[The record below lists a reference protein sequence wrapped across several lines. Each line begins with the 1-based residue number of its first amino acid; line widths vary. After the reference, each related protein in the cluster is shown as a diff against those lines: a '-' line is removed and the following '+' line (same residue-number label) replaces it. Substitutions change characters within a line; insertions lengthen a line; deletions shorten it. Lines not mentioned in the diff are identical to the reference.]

1 MTSIKSRRATGD
13 WRRET
18 GDKRSRTWKHNQRL
32 GVSRLPSPPAWCILL
47 SGPMSHAIIETE
59 ETLVIETPERVPLAF
74 ALASIGNRFL
84 AVAIDHFIQYF
95 SIGIVGWIFLST
107 AGYGAQAGVIDEIQ
121 NEAPKWMIALM
132 IIILFLVFS
141 GYFIFFEWLWNGQT
155 PGKRLLKLRVI
166 REDGRPI
173 TMWEAIARNLLRV
186 VDAIP
191 IYSVGLIV
199 IFLSSRDQRV
209 GDIFAGTV
217 VIRERTDEAPTFAE
231 TFSNPIADAA
241 FRRVQKRT
249 EFNANVTALSADEVE
264 VIESFLRRR
273 WDLTDRQRI
282 WMAWRIALPLMYK
295 LKPDYDLATFS
306 YEGFLEEILHRFH
319 ARQRFLN

>member
-1 MTSIKSRRATGD
+1 
-13 WRRET
+13 
-18 GDKRSRTWKHNQRL
+18 
-32 GVSRLPSPPAWCILL
+32 
-47 SGPMSHAIIETE
+47 MSAIIETE

-84 AVAIDHFIQYF
+84 AAAIDHFIQYF
-95 SIGIVGWIFLST
+95 AIFLVSWIFLSI
-107 AGYGAQAGVIDEIQ
+107 AGYGSFYQ
-121 NEAPKWMIALM
+121 EASVLSEMPKWTIAIMIFVLFAL
-132 IIILFLVFS
+132 FA
-141 GYFIFFEWLWNGQT
+141 GYFIFFEWLWDGQT
-155 PGKRLLKLRVI
+155 PGKRLMKLRVI

-173 TMWEAIARNLLRV
+173 TLWEAIARNLLRV
-186 VDAIP
+186 FDAVPGLLIP

-199 IFLSSRDQRV
+199 IFLSNRDQRV

-249 EFNANVTALSADEVE
+249 EFSANVTALTASEIEV
-264 VIESFLRRR
+264 VESFLRRR
-273 WDLTDRQRI
+273 WDLTDRQRV

-306 YEGFLEEILHRFH
+306 YEGFLEEILHRYH